1 MESTYLMVLVA
12 TIRLTLG
19 SIMLPYVMESAE
31 TDEDND
37 EVKLNISSNLQKVL
51 LPLRR
56 VKRSH

>member
-1 MESTYLMVLVA
+1 MVLVA